1 MKFLRNILV
10 VLMLAFSMNA
20 NSQILYT
27 TENEFELQSKG
38 WENFGQKSG
47 GKTTLNMTSQDFEDY
62 TLNYVPCGSGLA
74 VLGICSGLYLI
85 NKRRKR

>member
-10 VLMLAFSMNA
+10 MLMLAFSMNA

-47 GKTTLNMTSQDFEDY
+47 GTTTLNMTSQDFEDY
-62 TLNYVPCGSGLA
+62 ALNYVPTGSGLA
-74 VLGICSGLYLI
+74 VLGICSGLCLI